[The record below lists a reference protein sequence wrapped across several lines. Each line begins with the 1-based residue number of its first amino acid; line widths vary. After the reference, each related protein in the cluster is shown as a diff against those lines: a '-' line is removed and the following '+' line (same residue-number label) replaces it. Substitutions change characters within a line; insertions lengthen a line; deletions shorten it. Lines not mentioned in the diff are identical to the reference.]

1 MILVLLYPLH
11 VKPVL
16 DALRIRKIAK
26 HTQTDT
32 TLAKLKGQILDSKT
46 YIPKN
51 FPELQTFKNFFSKIT
66 VLSNGTLLKQDKIV
80 LPASLVNKSLRLANS
95 GAYPRRNG
103 LIRRLR
109 TYFYIK
115 GLAKIVKEFLT
126 NFVNYLLKR
135 RQNTQ

>member
-1 MILVLLYPLH
+1 MHL
-11 VKPVL
+11 KSVL

-26 HTQTDT
+26 HTQADT
-32 TLAKLKGQILDSKT
+32 TLAKLKDLILDSKT

-51 FPELQTFKNFFSKIT
+51 FPELQTFKIFFSKIT

-80 LPASLVNKSLRLANS
+80 LPTSLFNKSLRLANS

-109 TYFYIK
+109 THYYIK